1 MLFFFFDSKENKNG
15 NNIKSQYDLNTIFF
29 KRQQYIKRVEEMNIE
44 IHGLMETEREKE
56 ILKKEN
62 DTLIQSQTKTQ
73 EKETTAQYS
82 L

>member
-1 MLFFFFDSKENKNG
+1 
-15 NNIKSQYDLNTIFF
+15 
-29 KRQQYIKRVEEMNIE
+29 MNIE

-73 EKETTAQYS
+73 EKESTAQYP